1 MAEPL
6 KMRNGSPDIHPSPTP
21 ARRRL
26 VALVLAAG
34 LLAVLAFAVASAPA
48 VTLQKKLQKGQAALS
63 KVQGEQS
70 DLEAQIDADNARV
83 DDLIAQLAATRARA
97 QQVRAEL
104 DAAQAKLE
112 QATKDLKAGQARLA
126 ELRIRLHKAV
136 ASLSRELVSI
146 YKSGDP
152 QAVDM
157 VLGSA
162 SFSDLEARSE
172 YLGAVQSYQDS
183 VTGRVRELRNQAQD
197 EVERLKTAR
206 QRMED
211 ARDAIAARE
220 DRIQSM
226 QSAMQA
232 QHDALLAAQQERQ
245 SRIDALQGQE
255 QSIQD
260 NLGNITTKLQQQR
273 IASGEATSIP
283 TPSGSVPAP
292 DPGQT
297 ATLLSNGQ
305 AVPPAGAPPAV
316 VAAINAANS
325 IATTPYIWGGGHGSF
340 ESSGYDCSGAVSFA
354 LHGAGLLDSPL
365 DSTGLETWGE
375 DGPGNWISVYG
386 NSGHAWMIIAG
397 LRFDTAAHDGASGPR
412 WSSDIYAEDASAFVV
427 RHWPGY

>member
-1 MAEPL
+1 
-6 KMRNGSPDIHPSPTP
+6 MRNGSTDITAVRTP

-26 VALVLAAG
+26 FALVLAAG
-34 LLAVLAFAVASAPA
+34 ILLVLAVAVASAPA
-48 VTLQKKLQKGQAALS
+48 EPLQKKLEKGQDALH
-63 KVQGEQS
+63 KVQGEQA

-83 DDLIAQLAATRARA
+83 DDLIAQLAATRAQA

-104 DAAQAKLE
+104 EEAQAKLE
-112 QATKDLKAGQARLA
+112 QATKDLKQGQARLA
-126 ELRIRLHKAV
+126 ELRVRLHEAV
-136 ASLSRELVSI
+136 GTLSKELVSI

-172 YLGAVQSYQDS
+172 YLGAVQQYQDS
-183 VTGRVRELRNQAQD
+183 VTGRVRELRNQQQS
-197 EVERLKTAR
+197 EVERLKAAR

-211 ARDAIAARE
+211 ARDTIAARE
-220 DRIQSM
+220 ERIESM

-232 QHDALLAAQQERQ
+232 QHDALIAAQASRQ
-245 SRIDALQGQE
+245 AKIDALRSRE
-255 QSIQD
+255 ANIQD
-260 NLGNITTKLQQQR
+260 NLGDITTQIQQEQ
-273 IASGEATSIP
+273 IESGEATSIP
-283 TPSGSVPAP
+283 TPTGTVAAP
-292 DPGQT
+292 NPGQT

-340 ESSGYDCSGAVSFA
+340 ESSGYDCSGSVSFA

-397 LRFDTAAHDGASGPR
+397 LRFDTAANTGSSGPR
-412 WSSDIYAEDASAFVV
+412 WSTDIYAEDASAFVV